1 MSPRWLWS
9 VATLVIPSIALA
21 CPFCPSAGQTML
33 GEVKQ
38 AHLIVFGSM
47 SNARRDPNEFGKG
60 TTDFEIE
67 VVVKDHEFL
76 KGKKTLTLP
85 RYIPPDPKGKSKH
98 LVFCEI
104 YKGAL
109 DPYRGE
115 QVPQDSKIAEYLKG
129 AIDLQSKPVPDRLMY
144 FFQNFDS
151 PDWSISGDAFQEFSA
166 AEYKDVRATAKLMD
180 PDKILKMLKD
190 PNTSMNRYGLLGM
203 LLGHCGKPV
212 PHGQAL
218 KTFIDDPKVKQASGL
233 DGLLTGYILLDPK
246 AGLGYVAGL
255 IADSKEEFLV
265 RYAALRCMRFFW
277 EYRSEVVPK
286 EALIGSVM
294 PLIEQADIADLA
306 IEDLRKWERWDLAP
320 KLMGLFEKPTHDV
333 PIVQRSLI
341 KFALSAP
348 ATDQSC
354 AELLAKLK
362 ADPKQAER
370 VKDLEQLLELEKPR
384 PEKPAAEAAPKK

>member
-1 MSPRWLWS
+1 MSLRWLWS

-294 PLIEQADIADLA
+294 PLIDQADIADLA

-384 PEKPAAEAAPKK
+384 PEKPTAEAAPKK

>member
-1 MSPRWLWS
+1 MSLRWLWS

-76 KGKKTLTLP
+76 KGKKTLSLP

-166 AEYKDVRATAKLMD
+166 AEYKDVRTTAKLMD

-190 PNTSMNRYGLLGM
+190 PNTSVARYGLLGM

-246 AGLGYVAGL
+246 AGRCGDVDGVAQGLVGVLVQHGEGGVRYLDRAGL
-255 IADSKEEFLV
+255 
-265 RYAALRCMRFFW
+265 
-277 EYRSEVVPK
+277 
-286 EALIGSVM
+286 G
-294 PLIEQADIADLA
+294 
-306 IEDLRKWERWDLAP
+306 
-320 KLMGLFEKPTHDV
+320 
-333 PIVQRSLI
+333 
-341 KFALSAP
+341 
-348 ATDQSC
+348 
-354 AELLAKLK
+354 
-362 ADPKQAER
+362 
-370 VKDLEQLLELEKPR
+370 
-384 PEKPAAEAAPKK
+384 

>member
-1 MSPRWLWS
+1 MSLRWLWS

-190 PNTSMNRYGLLGM
+190 PNTSVARYGLLGM

-384 PEKPAAEAAPKK
+384 PEVVPKK

>member
-1 MSPRWLWS
+1 MSLRWLWS

-190 PNTSMNRYGLLGM
+190 PNTSVARYGLLGM

-255 IADSKEEFLV
+255 IANSKEEFLV

-384 PEKPAAEAAPKK
+384 PEVVPKK